1 MRWVGCS
8 LQVDCGQGQMHQ
20 ARNQALEAPEVGG
33 DIKKSAVDVVTYMT
47 THTFVHMHVH
57 IETKY

>member
-1 MRWVGCS
+1 
-8 LQVDCGQGQMHQ
+8 MHQ

-33 DIKKSAVDVVTYMT
+33 DTRNSAVDIVTYMT
-47 THTFVHMHVH
+47 THTFVLMHVH